1 MLLTKV
7 NAPASMVDFIII
19 DEQPKERTS
28 LSTPQLMGLRFIFE
42 ENNVIVNFVKEVFL
56 ACDYIHFF

>member
-1 MLLTKV
+1 
-7 NAPASMVDFIII
+7 MVDFIII

-28 LSTPQLMGLRFIFE
+28 LSTLQLMGLRFIFE

-56 ACDYIHFF
+56 ACDYIHFFKFVY